1 MGLNFNVTLD
11 FLGDLDCNF
20 SLSRV
25 RSIVLIYLI
34 KDLEEDNVRLMIQ
47 SLTHTN
53 IYYNKLKRFIG
64 IERYIENIV
73 SNYIDI
79 DDSIVRGLRCVVTNA
94 DRAVKYNATGLFVY
108 RKPSHYSKNKQ
119 DISKDSVWSVLDS
132 LEQAGLIDIYIGY
145 MKLDSNDEHLE
156 SVRSFIIFKQEFIH
170 LFNKNGFENVKYG
183 DGDIVDIIDRAK
195 TKELKQ
201 RIKKETRRVNG
212 VANIKKDLMQFNKR
226 LAQTVFHLNGTP
238 LPPPIYKRVFTDSL
252 DFGGRYYSIDGRYQ
266 CVSQNIRKHLFIDN
280 EQVVELD
287 YGSLHPAICYAVS
300 GEEMEEGFK
309 PYECDTSFL
318 NINEKAIENHKIKFG
333 IEKYEPVRSICKQAL
348 LCSINAKNIEAAFM
362 AVAHELA
369 TDLKRPEIKK
379 KYVGI
384 ERPFPAKQLCQA
396 LCDHNYKI
404 AHFFF
409 SDSGVV
415 LQNLDSKMADL
426 IIQDFIADDEVLLPY
441 HDSFIVKKSLEEKLE
456 TSMNKAYTYV
466 VGSSINCRID
476 KKY

>member
-1 MGLNFNVTLD
+1 MEVIL
-11 FLGDLDCNF
+11 
-20 SLSRV
+20 R
-25 RSIVLIYLI
+25 YLI
-34 KDLEEDNVRLMIQ
+34 KDLDEDNLKLTIQ
-47 SLTHTN
+47 FLTHTN
-53 IYYNKLKRFIG
+53 IYYNKLKRFMG
-64 IERYIENIV
+64 IEDYIENII

-79 DDSIVRGLRCVVTNA
+79 NDKIKKSIKCLVTNT

-108 RKPSHYSKNKQ
+108 RRRNEYSNNQQ
-119 DISKDSVWSVLDS
+119 DISPEALWSVIDA
-132 LEQAGLIDIYIGY
+132 LENAGLVDVYIGY
-145 MKLDSNDEHLE
+145 MKHDSNDDYLE
-156 SVRSFIIFKQEFIH
+156 SVRSFIIFKQEFSQ
-170 LFNKNGFENVKYG
+170 LFNKTGFENVKYG

-201 RIKKETRRVNG
+201 RIKKETRRVTG

-226 LAQTVFHLNGTP
+226 LAQTVFHLNGAP

-266 CVSQNIRKHLFIDN
+266 CVNQNIRKHLFIDN

-287 YGSLHPAICYAVS
+287 YSSLHPAICYAVS

-318 NINEKAIENHKIKFG
+318 NINEKTIEEHKIKFG
-333 IEKYEPVRSICKQAL
+333 IEKYEPIRSICKQAL

-369 TDLKRPEIKK
+369 TDLKRPEVKK

-409 SDSGVV
+409 SDSGIV

-441 HDSFIVKKSLEEKLE
+441 HDSFIVKKSLEDKLE
-456 TSMNKAYTYV
+456 KSMHKAYTQV
-466 VGSSINCRID
+466 VGSNLNCRID

>member
-1 MGLNFNVTLD
+1 MEYNV
-11 FLGDLDCNF
+11 
-20 SLSRV
+20 R
-25 RSIVLIYLI
+25 YLI
-34 KDLEEDNVRLMIQ
+34 EELDEDNIRLMVQ
-47 SLTHTN
+47 FLTHTN

-64 IERYIENIV
+64 IENYISNIV

-79 DDSIVRGLRCVVTNA
+79 DDKVEKGIKCLITNS

-119 DISKDSVWSVLDS
+119 EISKDGLWSVIDS
-132 LEQAGLIDIYIGY
+132 LEQAGLLDVYIGY
-145 MKLDSNDEHLE
+145 MKLDNNDDYVE
-156 SVRSFIIFKQEFIH
+156 SVRSFITFKPEFSQ

-183 DGDIVDIIDRAK
+183 DGDVIDIIDRQK

-201 RIKKETRRVNG
+201 RVKKETRRMTG
-212 VANIKKDLMQFNKR
+212 VSDIKRDLMQFNKR
-226 LAQTVFHLNGTP
+226 LAQTVFHLNKSP

-252 DFGGRYYSIDGRYQ
+252 DFGGRYYSVDGRYQ
-266 CVSQNIRKHLFIDN
+266 CVGQNIRKHLFIDN

-287 YGSLHPAICYAVS
+287 YSSLHPSICYAVS
-300 GEEMEEGFK
+300 GEEMEDGFK

-318 NINEKAIENHKIKFG
+318 NINYKAIEEHKIKFG

-369 TDLKRPEIKK
+369 TDLKRPEIKR

-409 SDSGVV
+409 SDSGII
-415 LQNLDSKMADL
+415 LQNLDSKMAEI
-426 IIQDFIADDEVLLPY
+426 IIQDFIVDDEVLLPY
-441 HDSFIVKKSLEEKLE
+441 HDSFIVKKSLEKKLE
-456 TSMNKAYTYV
+456 NAMQKAYSLI
-466 VGSSINCRID
+466 VGSNINCKID